1 MALSNNPFTLGVTG
15 SINKQIVF
23 RRYGNKTVLSAYPD
37 MSSRKLS
44 LKQKRM
50 NELMKEA
57 NESAKAIM
65 EDESQRNAARLRLD
79 VPSNKL
85 YTALI
90 KEYFANALKK

>member
-1 MALSNNPFTLGVTG
+1 MAISNNPIMHGVTG

-23 RRYGNKTVLSAYPD
+23 RRYGNKTVVSAYPD
-37 MSSRKLS
+37 MSRRKLS
-44 LKQKRM
+44 PKQKRM

-65 EDESQRNAARLRLD
+65 EDEQKRNAARLRLD
-79 VPSNKL
+79 VPGNKL

-90 KEYFANALKK
+90 KEFFANVLKK